1 MSRSPLVRRA
11 RRPVAAV
18 TCVLF
23 LALSGCYAY
32 SPVDEGAPEAGSE
45 VRLRLDDEA
54 AERVAAQTVLGR
66 RDVVEGRLL
75 EPRASE
81 LRMLVSRPARRDFAP
96 GGRAQ
101 DTVLVPRSGVESV
114 ELKELETGKTAL
126 LFGGVT
132 AGAVLL
138 GVAVLNSAGGGGL
151 PDGGNG
157 GQPLDISIPIS
168 VP

>member
-1 MSRSPLVRRA
+1 MTRSPMIRRA
-11 RRPVAAV
+11 RRHVAAV

-23 LALSGCYAY
+23 LALTGCYAY

-45 VRLRLDDEA
+45 VRLQLDAEG
-54 AERVAAQTVLGR
+54 AERVAEQTVLSR
-66 RDVVEGRLL
+66 SDVVEGRLL
-75 EPRASE
+75 EQRASE
-81 LRMLVSRPARRDFAP
+81 LRMLVSRPARRDFAS
-96 GGRAQ
+96 GGRAR
-101 DTVLVPRSGVESV
+101 DTVLVPRSSIESV
-114 ELKELETGKTAL
+114 ERKELETGKTAL

-138 GVAVLNSAGGGGL
+138 GVALLNSAGGGGA
-151 PDGGNG
+151 PGGGNG